1 MGAAVATLAAY
12 FCAAVISRVLAQRTF
27 SLLPLVPRVYSPFFS
42 ALVMG
47 FVVII
52 TSFWDG
58 LVPIIFRLALGVGV
72 YYGGLHLFGKWF
84 EGSKSIG
91 MR

>member
-1 MGAAVATLAAY
+1 
-12 FCAAVISRVLAQRTF
+12 
-27 SLLPLVPRVYSPFFS
+27 
-42 ALVMG
+42 MG

-58 LVPIIFRLALGVGV
+58 LVAIIFRLALGFGV